1 LTKEALRREMPGG
14 RSPDVSQIGQQ
25 DRTGLATELY
35 QHGMVNGLFKGDYN
49 VKEKSNLPSYI
60 PSRNFALAI
69 MSIVVS
75 NDLAGNI

>member
-1 LTKEALRREMPGG
+1 
-14 RSPDVSQIGQQ
+14 
-25 DRTGLATELY
+25 
-35 QHGMVNGLFKGDYN
+35 MVNGLFKGDYN